1 MCNSEFL
8 RPNDLLEHIVSSHIS
23 QILRTIIGEFLTC
36 CLPHLTKVTF
46 FFLFFFLQGSKS
58 SGQSKVTRITSDHNF
73 SLLVRPECIQVFQEL
88 REVISYMRPCC
99 SLERFS
105 IEYQL
110 GLGLVVLL
118 SKTFDVSL

>member
-1 MCNSEFL
+1 ML
-8 RPNDLLEHIVSSHIS
+8 SS
-23 QILRTIIGEFLTC
+23 TC
-36 CLPHLTKVTF
+36 YKGYIF
-46 FFLFFFLQGSKS
+46 FSFFLQGSKS

-105 IEYQL
+105 IEYQSNQAIIWV
-110 GLGLVVLL
+110 VVLL
-118 SKTFDVSL
+118 RFKIG